1 MLRDATLD
9 DVDALHAILSNAE
22 AMRYWSTAPH
32 TELAQTRAWTES
44 MIAAARDGL
53 RGTIFIVEHEGR
65 VIGKFGFWREPEL
78 GFILHPDAQGRGFA
92 REVLE
97 ALLERAFERRRY
109 LARDGRRRSAQRA
122 LSATVVQAG
131 LPRGGACGA
140 HLPGRWRL
148 VGQRLFAARGR
159 DVARCTRTVSHA
171 PGMRRNSSTS
181 WLVVTSR

>member
-1 MLRDATLD
+1 MEPFRTSRLVLRDATLD

-53 RGTIFIVEHEGR
+53 SRDDCIVEHEGR

-97 ALLERAFERRRY
+97 ALLERAFERRR
-109 LARDGRRRSAQRA
+109 LSHATADVDPRNERCLRLLSKLGFRGVGRAER
-122 LSATVVQAG
+122 TF
-131 LPRGGACGA
+131 
-140 HLPGRWRL
+140 L
-148 VGQRLFAARGR
+148 VGGVWSDSVYLQLAAATWRAAR
-159 DVARCTRTVSHA
+159 A
-171 PGMRRNSSTS
+171 P
-181 WLVVTSR
+181 